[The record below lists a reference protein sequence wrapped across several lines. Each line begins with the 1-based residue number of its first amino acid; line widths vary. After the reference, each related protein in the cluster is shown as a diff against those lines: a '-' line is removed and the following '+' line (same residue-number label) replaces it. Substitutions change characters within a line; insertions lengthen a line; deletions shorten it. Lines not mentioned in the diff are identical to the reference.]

1 MRQPEEARWSSL
13 RVRVPASYQNAVCV
27 GASVG
32 IRRKQAP
39 RHCVKPLKLTI
50 MSGGRFDYL
59 QYRFKEII
67 DQIEDEVFNDT
78 GYSKETEAEFMKA
91 VELLKLTQ
99 VYVHRIDL
107 LLSGD
112 DGEENF
118 HERLKRDL
126 AELSL
131 RDFQGPC

>member
-1 MRQPEEARWSSL
+1 
-13 RVRVPASYQNAVCV
+13 
-27 GASVG
+27 
-32 IRRKQAP
+32 
-39 RHCVKPLKLTI
+39 
-50 MSGGRFDYL
+50 MSGGRFNYL